1 MIGRIAEWL
10 AARRLRAAQ
19 WTAREWESLCRQC
32 GACCYRKEWRGAVLV
47 VNWDAPCRFL
57 DTASMRCT
65 VYERR
70 FRACPDCRRM
80 TLGHALFTSWLPD
93 SCGYVRAFRRRPRP
107 AVHDP
112 RPANAALRAPRQ

>member
-1 MIGRIAEWL
+1 MIGRIAERL
-10 AARRLRAAQ
+10 AERRLR
-19 WTAREWESLCRQC
+19 WESLCRQC
-32 GACCYRKEWRGAVLV
+32 GACCYRKEWRGAALV
-47 VNWDAPCRFL
+47 VRWDAPCRFL

-80 TLGHALFTSWLPD
+80 TLGHAFFTSWLPD
-93 SCGYVRAFRRRPRP
+93 SCGYVRAFRRWPRP

-112 RPANAALRAPRQ
+112 RPVDAALRAPPPRV